1 MDYGRIF
8 RHPKDTGDKREMD
21 TPDEK
26 ILIENLENFL
36 KKWKDRTCNGDKIL
50 NNERLKEIS
59 KIREHMTKGCLG
71 NIPPHCST
79 SLNER
84 LHKDMRKLLCINRIG
99 AQLAYAKFTRYF
111 FRHNQQ
117 RGDGD
122 TIDSI
127 KSKNLKDVC
136 DDKVAPELLR
146 SACFGIRAK

>member
-1 MDYGRIF
+1 
-8 RHPKDTGDKREMD
+8 MD

-59 KIREHMTKGCLG
+59 KIQEHMTKGCLS

-122 TIDSI
+122 TIDAI

-146 SACFGIRAK
+146 SACFGIRAKCRGDFWSPCQKFRHN